1 MQVPDLWATRTPA
14 GRSPSRRV
22 VRTSGV
28 IHPKSRSGCSISDVE
43 KGLAHAMNDIGLIPL
58 PDGRRIAIAV
68 FVTDSTAD
76 QVACEQ
82 VIARIARAVYDASLK
97 STRSTR

>member
-1 MQVPDLWATRTPA
+1 
-14 GRSPSRRV
+14 
-22 VRTSGV
+22 
-28 IHPKSRSGCSISDVE
+28 
-43 KGLAHAMNDIGLIPL
+43 MNDIGLIPL